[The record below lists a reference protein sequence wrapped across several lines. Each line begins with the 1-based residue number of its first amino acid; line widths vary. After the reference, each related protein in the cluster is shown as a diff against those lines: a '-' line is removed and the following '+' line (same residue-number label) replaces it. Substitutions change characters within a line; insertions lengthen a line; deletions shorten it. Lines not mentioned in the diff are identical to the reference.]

1 MGFYDCRC
9 ILTGVSVDFVG
20 ATAVILR
27 CTATGYEPITLGLSG
42 EYDGYGTID
51 GITED
56 RNSKLVYEY
65 FTRQSRSG
73 RFMARIHPQ
82 EDLVEFND
90 DFNLDALIDL
100 IENSW
105 SLSPTFEG
113 DDFEVL
119 PLAVLDGDPLVFALI
134 AQPIWDAVAAAV
146 PGEASLHAV
155 FGEATVP
162 QEIYGSHLVD
172 VDRQLRDFAAVHAF
186 VRAHQL
192 RWAPPADPSQRYPT
206 EMGSQRD
213 NDENTEF
220 IAQARADYRDSPV
233 LLAGLDAYEK
243 RLLES

>member
-9 ILTGVSVDFVG
+9 MLTGVSVDFVG

-27 CTATGYEPITLGLSG
+27 CTAAGYEPVALGLSG

-51 GITED
+51 GIPD
-56 RNSKLVYEY
+56 DGNSTLVYEY
-65 FTRQSRSG
+65 FARESRSG
-73 RFMARIHPQ
+73 RFTARIHPL
-82 EDLVEFND
+82 EDLVEFDD
-90 DFNLDALIDL
+90 DFNLDALIGL
-100 IENSW
+100 IESSW

-134 AQPIWDAVAAAV
+134 AQPIWDAVAAV
-146 PGEASLHAV
+146 PGEASLHAA

-162 QEIYGSHLVD
+162 QEIYGSHLAD

-192 RWAPPADPSQRYPT
+192 RWAPPADPAQRYPT

-213 NDENTEF
+213 NDENAEF